1 MSIENYITQKTK
13 RSIIINVQDEEQN
26 AKSICT
32 DEVDK
37 QKVLSFWRLKNS
49 YLYVAIEDNI
59 DYLSGCRNQFV
70 KSTIGLQIYFN

>member
-32 DEVDK
+32 DEVDRK
-37 QKVLSFWRLKNS
+37 TEGFEFLAFKEFLPL
-49 YLYVAIEDNI
+49 
-59 DYLSGCRNQFV
+59 CR
-70 KSTIGLQIYFN
+70 Y